1 MFEWKLKRLI
11 KARVEELLEDKSKL
25 LMVKYFDIWELLEEK
40 YGKDLIILIEIG
52 SFFEIYEVNNDE
64 FKIGKAKEIAELL
77 NIQLTRKNK
86 SIIENSK
93 TNPLMAGVPT
103 VSFDKHLQRIISEQK
118 YTVAIIKQKGTPPK
132 VTRYLDIIVSPG
144 TNFDFITTQD
154 ENNITSLV
162 IDRYKNANYHI
173 GYSAIDISTGK
184 CYFNDVY
191 GSKEDSNFALDEVFN
206 YMNMHKTT
214 EIIITFLD
222 KSINQKEVLDYLEV
236 KSKTFHINKFKP
248 KISYQNELF
257 KSVFTINGLLSP
269 IEYLDMEKSPMASES
284 LAILIDFV
292 IAHDSKII
300 KKLSYPIR
308 LDLSHYLYLGNN
320 AIEQLN
326 IIDTPHNPSLFRI
339 INNTSTAMGKRL
351 LKERLTHP
359 IKDIKELNRRYELS
373 ENLYDCYMPIEA
385 QLNNI
390 YDIERLSRRIKLSRI
405 HPFEINYLYESLL
418 SISDIIHFI
427 KPYNFIDTPCSK
439 EDLRLFIDSINSSFN
454 LELSAKFM
462 LKDINENIINS
473 GINSQIDELLAQ
485 NRVLMN
491 KLELIRVHILSF
503 LTPSDSNFININRLE
518 KDGFFISLTKNRY
531 SSIKK
536 ELLESH
542 IIIDDNLY
550 LLKDFKIKIQTNSV
564 KLTNPFIDDI
574 SDKYVHNFK
583 KIIALNHIVF
593 KSKVL
598 EFEDK
603 FSILLDELVSFIAEI
618 DFSVSNIKTSKKYN
632 YSKPI
637 IIDLEDKNDNF
648 IEISKVRHPI
658 IEVNE
663 ERGLYVT
670 NDIILGNLSQKSKL
684 NQKSVIIKN
693 SNKITNK
700 VHGILLY
707 GINSSGKSSLMKA
720 IGVSVIL
727 AQSGLFV
734 PASSMRF
741 SPFDAVFTRISG
753 ADNISKG
760 LSSFAVEMLDLKNIF
775 NRATNKSLILG
786 DEISHS
792 TETMS
797 GVSIVASAI
806 LKLSKLKS
814 IFIFATHLH
823 QLNEIAEIAKLK
835 NILPL
840 HLSVIY
846 NEVEDK
852 LIFDRKLKY
861 GSGSSQYGLEFAKS
875 LHMDSEFLK
884 VANDI
889 RKRVSDDYNHIERL
903 NRKKRSGY
911 NKNLY
916 MSSCAL
922 CSSKVDD
929 IHHIK
934 EQKEADNDGFIGH
947 IRQNHK
953 YNLIPLCKKHH
964 KMVHNGEIIISG
976 FIATTSGLELHYRY
990 IKDN

>member
-1 MFEWKLKRLI
+1 LI

-25 LMVKYFDIWELLEEK
+25 LMVKYFDIWELLEDK

-52 SFFEIYEVNNDE
+52 SFFEIYEVDNDE

-86 SIIENSK
+86 NIIENSK

-103 VSFDKHLQRIISEQK
+103 VSFEKHLQRIISEQK

-162 IDRYKNANYHI
+162 IDKYSDRNYHI

-184 CYFNDVY
+184 CYFNEVY
-191 GSKEDSNFALDEVFN
+191 GSKEDSSFALDEVFN

-214 EIIITFLD
+214 EIIVTFLN
-222 KSINQKEVLDYLEV
+222 KNINQKEVLDYLEV
-236 KSKTFHINKFKP
+236 GSKTSHINTFKP
-248 KISYQNELF
+248 KIAYQNELF
-257 KSVFTINGLLSP
+257 KSVFTIYGMLSP
-269 IEYLDMEKSPMASES
+269 IEYLDMEKSPLASES

-292 IAHDSKII
+292 VAHDSKII
-300 KKLSYPIR
+300 QKLSYPVR

-326 IIDTPHNPSLFRI
+326 IIDTPHNPSLFKL

-359 IKDIKELNRRYELS
+359 IKDAKELNRRYKLS
-373 ENLYDCYMPIEA
+373 DNLYDNYMPIEA
-385 QLNNI
+385 ELSSI
-390 YDIERLSRRIKLSRI
+390 YDIERLLRRIKLSRI

-418 SISDIIHFI
+418 SISNVIQFI
-427 KPYNFIDTPCSK
+427 KPYNFIDIPCST
-439 EDLRLFIDSINSSFN
+439 DNLNLFIDSINSSFN
-454 LELSAKFM
+454 LKLSAKFM

-473 GINSQIDELLAQ
+473 GINPQIDELLTQ
-485 NRVLMN
+485 NKILMD
-491 KLELIRVHILSF
+491 KLEIVRLHLLSF
-503 LTPSDSNFININRLE
+503 LSKSDNNFVNINRLE
-518 KDGFFISLTKNRY
+518 KDGFFIAITKNRY
-531 SSIKK
+531 SSIKDK
-536 ELLESH
+536 LLKSH
-542 IIIDDNLY
+542 IILDDELY
-550 LLKDFKIKIQTNSV
+550 LLTDFKIKIQTNSV
-564 KLTNPFIDDI
+564 KLTNSFIDDI
-574 SDKYVHNFK
+574 SDKYVHNLK
-583 KIIALNHIVF
+583 KIIALNRLVF
-593 KSKVL
+593 NNKIL

-603 FSILLDELVSFIAEI
+603 YSTLLDELVSFIAEI

-637 IIDLEDKNDNF
+637 IIELEDKNENF
-648 IEISKVRHPI
+648 IEILKVRHPI
-658 IEVNE
+658 IEANE

-670 NDIILGNLSQKSKL
+670 NDIILGDLSQKSKL
-684 NQKSVIIKN
+684 DKNSVIIEN
-693 SNKITNK
+693 SNKVTNK
-700 VHGILLY
+700 MHGILLY

-741 SPFDAVFTRISG
+741 TPFDSVFTRISG
-753 ADNISKG
+753 ADNIAKG

-775 NRATNKSLILG
+775 NRATSKSLILG

-823 QLNEIAEIAKLK
+823 QLNEITEVSKLK
-835 NILPL
+835 NILSL

-846 NEVEDK
+846 NESEDK

-884 VANDI
+884 IANDI
-889 RKRVSDDYNHIERL
+889 RKRVSDDYNSIERL
-903 NRKKRSGY
+903 NRKKKNGY

-922 CSSKVDD
+922 CSSRVDD
-929 IHHIK
+929 VHHIK
-934 EQKEADNDGFIGH
+934 EQKEADKDGFIGH
-947 IRQNHK
+947 IPQNHK

-964 KMVHNGEIIISG
+964 KMVHNGEISISG
-976 FIATTSGLELHYRY
+976 FIATSNGLELHYRY
-990 IKDN
+990 LDDK